1 MANIEN
7 RAFADEEFA
16 WAHKELDE
24 VVKSCGTSDAE
35 LEQLGRFY
43 YELIMERRAKP
54 PTQNQL
60 TVKGLKEITIKGERY
75 FSTAEEPSVIARI
88 NATRRH
94 GYISAALGLVV
105 PLISESVGYLAGVDT
120 RQITLTGLAGGATG
134 LGLCRFLIFVDKN
147 SYLPASYPFW
157 GQRPQLDG
165 SR

>member
-7 RAFADEEFA
+7 RAFTDEEFA

-24 VVKSCGTSDAE
+24 VVKSCGTSDTE

-43 YELIMERRAKP
+43 YELIMELRAKP

-60 TVKGLKEITIKGERY
+60 AVRGSKEIMIKGERY
-75 FSTAEEPSVIARI
+75 LSTADEPTTIVRI
-88 NATRRH
+88 NGMRRL
-94 GYISAALGLVV
+94 GDITAALGLVV
-105 PLISESVGYLAGVDT
+105 PLISEAVGYIAGIDT
-120 RQITLTGLAGGATG
+120 RHITLTGLAGGATG
-134 LGLCRFLIFVDKN
+134 LGMSRFLIYVDQN

-157 GQRPQLDG
+157 EQRPQLDS